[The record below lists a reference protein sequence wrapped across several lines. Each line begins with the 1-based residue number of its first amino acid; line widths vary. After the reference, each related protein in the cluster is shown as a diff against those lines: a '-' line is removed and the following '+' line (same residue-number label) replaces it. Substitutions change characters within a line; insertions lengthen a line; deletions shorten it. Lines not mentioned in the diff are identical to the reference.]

1 MNSFEGGVTGSP
13 RDAPEKKW
21 FLGGRIEIPCPY
33 ESYGG
38 TDQKEYLRKKKL
50 KGLNIF
56 FNTL

>member
-38 TDQKEYLRKKKL
+38 IDQKEYLRKKKL
-50 KGLNIF
+50 KGTKYF
-56 FNTL
+56 F